1 MNTITLGGILS
12 LQIMARE
19 LAVGALPDNAE
30 KEEVEIAIFRCTPD
44 STILSFLW
52 NVNINY

>member
-12 LQIMARE
+12 LQILARE

-30 KEEVEIAIFRCTPD
+30 QEEVEIAIFRCTPD